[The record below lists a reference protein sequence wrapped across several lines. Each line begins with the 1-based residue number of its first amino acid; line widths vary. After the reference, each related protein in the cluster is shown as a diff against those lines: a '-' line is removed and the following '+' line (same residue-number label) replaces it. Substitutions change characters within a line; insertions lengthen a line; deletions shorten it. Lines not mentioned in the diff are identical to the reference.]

1 MRWSLTSLTC
11 RLTSVTPASRPLSR
25 VVRTAWLLDAAGD
38 VGNRGQIEAVYA
50 AFKAAVADALAAFG
64 EFR

>member
-1 MRWSLTSLTC
+1 
-11 RLTSVTPASRPLSR
+11 VTLAR

-38 VGNRGQIEAVYA
+38 VGNRAQIEAVYA
-50 AFKAAVADALAAFG
+50 AFKAAVADALTAFG